1 MSEKEPLLNT
11 SKKLPIDNDNDNENE
26 TFSHWQKYFNRQK
39 TEAKNKKL
47 DDEIKQTNKDI
58 PISVFQLVRLFATRS
73 FALDCHHQYE
83 NFTST
88 IINNS
93 QCPFGI
99 DLNSLNYDRLHK
111 FCHYDNKIISSTL
124 SPLTP
129 LFRENV
135 LNLVYLFFGFG
146 IVTFL
151 CTFIE
156 YICST
161 IATKRQTSR
170 MSILL
175 FQSLIQRKS
184 TIEYVVSNFY

>member
-1 MSEKEPLLNT
+1 M
-11 SKKLPIDNDNDNENE
+11 
-26 TFSHWQKYFNRQK
+26 
-39 TEAKNKKL
+39 
-47 DDEIKQTNKDI
+47 
-58 PISVFQLVRLFATRS
+58 
-73 FALDCHHQYE
+73 
-83 NFTST
+83 
-88 IINNS
+88 NNS
-93 QCPFGI
+93 ICPFGI
-99 DLNSLNYDRLHK
+99 DLNPLNYDRLHK
-111 FCHYDNKIISSTL
+111 LCHYDNKIISSTL

-156 YICST
+156 YNCST

-175 FQSLIQRKS
+175 FQSLIQR
-184 TIEYVVSNFY
+184 